1 MMKIT
6 IAGTVKSRQLTS
18 LENLVTILP
27 IGFESKNKIFA
38 RNTLEQ
44 TSLCRFV
51 VLLIVIQNTRKALA
65 IQQTIN
71 NNTAPPKIPG

>member
-6 IAGTVKSRQLTS
+6 IAGIVKSRQPTS
-18 LENLVTILP
+18 FENLVTILP
-27 IGFESKNKIFA
+27 IGFESKNNILA
-38 RNTLEQ
+38 LNTLEQ
-44 TSLCRFV
+44 TSLCKFV
-51 VLLIVIQNTRKALA
+51 VLLIVIQNTRKALI

>member
-1 MMKIT
+1 MMNIT

-27 IGFESKNKIFA
+27 IGLESKNIIFA

-44 TSLCRFV
+44 TSLCKFV
-51 VLLIVIQNTRKALA
+51 VLLIVIQNTRKALT
-65 IQQTIN
+65 IQPTIN
-71 NNTAPPKIPG
+71 NKTAPPKIPG